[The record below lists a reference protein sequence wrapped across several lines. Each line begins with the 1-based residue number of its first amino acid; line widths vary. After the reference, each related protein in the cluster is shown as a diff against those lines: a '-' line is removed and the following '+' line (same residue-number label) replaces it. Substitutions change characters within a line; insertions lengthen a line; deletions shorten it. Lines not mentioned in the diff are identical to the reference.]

1 MGASSTPAE
10 LAGKLAAAARGIENG
25 TREGVREAA
34 IVGKAIFEQSL
45 PTRKMGNVGRSG
57 ARLGARFEAPT
68 SNTNPTAVV
77 KYTGPVHLLNTG
89 ARPHLIGPKGWRRS
103 RGGSSRALK
112 FTGGDGGIRRGVVM
126 HPGTKGSRREFF
138 PAAVKRVVA
147 AAPKQIQMAE
157 RRALT
162 RVFG

>member
-1 MGASSTPAE
+1 MGTSGSPAE
-10 LAGKLAAAARGIENG
+10 LAGKLGAAARGIENG

-34 IVGKAIFEQSL
+34 IVGKAIFLQSL

-77 KYTGPVHLLNTG
+77 KYVGPVHLLNTG
-89 ARPHLIGPKGWRRS
+89 AGPHLIGPKGWRRGRAS
-103 RGGSSRALK
+103 NRALK
-112 FTGGDGGIRRGVVM
+112 FTGGDGGIRRGVVL
-126 HPGTKGSRREFF
+126 HPGTRRTRREFF
-138 PAAVKRVVA
+138 PGAVDRVVA
-147 AAPKQIQMAE
+147 AAPKQIQIAE
-157 RRALT
+157 RKALT